1 MRADA
6 IIFFV
11 ISLRH
16 GSNLG
21 NGTGIFYFILF
32 PRVSCRVFSQW
43 VWNRMKRGKVSYLC
57 EK

>member
-1 MRADA
+1 VDA
-6 IIFFV
+6 IVFFV

-21 NGTGIFYFILF
+21 TGICFILF
-32 PRVSCRVFSQW
+32 PRVSCHVFSQW
-43 VWNRMKRGKVSYLC
+43 VWNRMKRGKASYQC